1 MKTMKRSTTLSLIA
15 SSALLISA
23 CATDKT
29 MFYKDGQQVH
39 VLSCSG
45 PTFTGCLEKA
55 SNICQANGYD
65 ILDRV
70 SVRQSGMLSSTDH
83 KEIVIVCKAKP
94 AVTTVAPSPI
104 APVNAEPTAPSPST
118 GGSK

>member
-1 MKTMKRSTTLSLIA
+1 MKRFISTAITLSA
-15 SSALLISA
+15 ALFITA

-29 MFYKDGQQVH
+29 MYYKDGQQVQ

-55 SNICQANGYD
+55 SNICQTNGYD

-70 SVRQSGMLSSTDH
+70 SVRQSGMFSSTDH
-83 KEIVIVCKAKP
+83 KEIVIVCKSKAP
-94 AVTTVAPSPI
+94 VTSVNPTTI
-104 APVNAEPTAPSPST
+104 APVTTETPTA
-118 GGSK
+118 K